1 MKLSYLPYLI
11 LSLIAGLTVGVL
23 LALFVGITA
32 MLHSLIAFPVQVY
45 RTSTS
50 RLKQVEQIIENENI
64 WDRHIRRMED
74 KKQQYKD
81 HDPV

>member
-11 LSLIAGLTVGVL
+11 LSIIAGLTVGIL
-23 LALFVGITA
+23 LAVFVGVTA
-32 MLHSLIAFPVQVY
+32 MLHSLLAFPIQVY
-45 RTSTS
+45 RTSTA
-50 RLKQVEQIIENENI
+50 RLKEVEQIIQNENI

>member
-11 LSLIAGLTVGVL
+11 LSIIAGLTVGIL
-23 LALFVGITA
+23 LAVFVGVTA
-32 MLHSLIAFPVQVY
+32 MLHSLLAFPIQVY
-45 RTSTS
+45 RTSTA
-50 RLKQVEQIIENENI
+50 RLKEVEQIIQNENI

-81 HDPV
+81 HEQA